1 MKNRAKGWIQDPGS
15 LENLISVVECFD
27 HNTSTHQNL
36 INKIQELVLQQD
48 GRQTLIDQ
56 LNSRNGYNN
65 YPKISYR
72 NLVGTAFTPRS
83 NARCNGILQALIPG
97 QRRAFISDW
106 PANNFLRWAE
116 TFGFVQYYPE
126 DDSYSITDFG
136 LRLTQSVNLEAK
148 FNIIKEA
155 LLQYSPVTRILEL
168 LYNQYVTNP
177 DNPLLTKFELGRE
190 LGFRGEEGFTTY
202 PQHLVVQTIFLY
214 PSQKNEILTNWEGS
228 SDKYARMICGWLSHS
243 QIRWI
248 EQQPKTVIINIDVQT
263 YTADIPQSYKI
274 TILGIKA
281 FQLSRARSRH
291 RRIPKRVYFEML
303 ATKSSDKDYLRTRRA
318 FIIQYLNNWRSLQ
331 QIQTHLERNGIN
343 DVPLEVIQDDVM
355 NLKRIGLS
363 VNINSRN
370 EFKISDNI
378 IELHIPPLSIP
389 RLIPSFVTQIKN
401 ELSSQIRYLEHS
413 FFDLVDL
420 SFDPKQ
426 NRLFELRIVE
436 LLNLM
441 NDFRAI
447 HLPGGNRP
455 EIIAY
460 SPINMPVNGVIMDAK
475 AYSKGFNIPN
485 SERDKMIRYINEYNQ
500 RNSALNRNR
509 WWERFQAPNYP
520 VNPIKF
526 CFVSGDFIGKFLNQV
541 RYIFTQTGNQGGVI
555 TSKVLILK
563 VDNVLNPHTT
573 YDLADLFND
582 LGCNGLV
589 Q

>member
-248 EQQPKTVIINIDVQT
+248 EQQPKTVTINIDVQT

-420 SFDPKQ
+420 SFDSKQ

-500 RNSALNRNR
+500 RNPALNRNR

>member
-15 LENLISVVECFD
+15 LENLIRVVECFD
-27 HNTSTHQNL
+27 HNTITHQNL
-36 INKIQELVLQQD
+36 ISRIQEIVLQED

-116 TFGFVQYYPE
+116 TFGFVQYYSE

-136 LRLTQSVNLEAK
+136 LRLTQSVALETK

-168 LYNQYVTNP
+168 LYYQYETNP

-190 LGFRGEEGFTTY
+190 LGFRGEDGFTTY
-202 PQHLVVQTIFLY
+202 PQHLVVQTIFMD
-214 PSQKNEILTNWEGS
+214 PSQKNKILTNWEGS

-243 QIRWI
+243 QIKWI
-248 EQQPKTVIINIDVQT
+248 EQQPKTVSINIGEQIC
-263 YTADIPQSYKI
+263 TADIPQSYKI
-274 TILGIKA
+274 TIEGIRV
-281 FQLSRARSRH
+281 FQHSRARSRH

-303 ATKSSDKDYLRTRRA
+303 ATKSSDTVYLRTRRA
-318 FIIQYLNNWRSLQ
+318 LIIQYLNNWRSLQ
-331 QIQTHLERNGIN
+331 QIQNHLRRNGID

-363 VNINSRN
+363 VNNNSRN
-370 EFKISDNI
+370 EFKISDRI
-378 IELHIPPLSIP
+378 IDLHIPPLSIP
-389 RLIPSFVTQIKN
+389 QLMPSFITQIKN
-401 ELSSQIRYLEHS
+401 ELSSQIRYVEHS
-413 FFDLVDL
+413 FFDLIDL
-420 SFDPKQ
+420 SFDSAQ

-441 NDFRAI
+441 NDFRAF

-460 SPINMPVNGVIMDAK
+460 SPSNMPVNGVIIDAK
-475 AYSKGFNIPN
+475 AYRNGFNIPN

-500 RNSALNRNR
+500 KNSVLNRNK
-509 WWERFQAPNYP
+509 WWERFQAPDYP
-520 VNPIKF
+520 VNPVKF
-526 CFVSGDFIGKFLNQV
+526 CFVSGNFIGQFLNQV

-563 VDNVLNPHTT
+563 IDNVLNPHTT
-573 YDLADLFND
+573 YNLIDLFND
-582 LGCNGLV
+582 LSCNGLV

>member
-248 EQQPKTVIINIDVQT
+248 EQQPKTVTINIDVQT
-263 YTADIPQSYKI
+263 YTADIQQSYKI

-331 QIQTHLERNGIN
+331 QIQTHLKRNGIN

-420 SFDPKQ
+420 SFDSKQ

-460 SPINMPVNGVIMDAK
+460 SPINMPINGVIMDAK
-475 AYSKGFNIPN
+475 AYGKGFNIPN

-500 RNSALNRNR
+500 RNPALNRNR

-582 LGCNGLV
+582 FGCNGLV

>member
-248 EQQPKTVIINIDVQT
+248 EQQPKTVTINIDVQT

-331 QIQTHLERNGIN
+331 QIQTHLKRNGIN

-420 SFDPKQ
+420 SFDSKQ

-460 SPINMPVNGVIMDAK
+460 SPINMPINGVIMDAK
-475 AYSKGFNIPN
+475 AYGKGFNIPN

-500 RNSALNRNR
+500 RNPALNRNR

>member
-248 EQQPKTVIINIDVQT
+248 EQQPKTVTINIDVQT
-263 YTADIPQSYKI
+263 YTADIQQSYKI

-331 QIQTHLERNGIN
+331 QIQTHLKRNGIN

-420 SFDPKQ
+420 SFDSKQ

-441 NDFRAI
+441 NDFRAV

-460 SPINMPVNGVIMDAK
+460 SPINMPINGVIMDAK
-475 AYSKGFNIPN
+475 AYGKGFNIPN

-500 RNSALNRNR
+500 RNPALNRNR